1 MPSPAQKILRST
13 ALLMGLTLLG
23 KASGLLRDIVVAW
36 HFGTSP
42 GMDAFLVATTIAG
55 LMVVWF
61 KAPIRVVFIPL
72 FSQELSTRGEP
83 SAWKQ
88 ASTLINTTVLFVL
101 VAAGIGWLLSPY
113 LIHLVAPGFS
123 DDTKAL
129 SVGLTR
135 IMMSAFVLLVLGKIL
150 SALFHSYQRFGR
162 PGMLHTVDNVVVVPA
177 IIVLAPFV
185 GIHGLVLATI
195 LGTVAQVLIQL
206 PILWK
211 HRAHYTLGIDLKSPT
226 LRRMLWM
233 TFPLFVG
240 LGGGQLATI
249 VDRIFASLLAPGS
262 LSALSYGHRLTYA
275 SFELFVTSLTT
286 VLFPFFSRIAGV
298 EAYEDLSRKLFKC
311 LKTVFWIVLP
321 TSMGLLVLHE
331 PLVRLVYQRGAFG
344 EESVQLTAQAVFF
357 YAIGLSA
364 YSVSSVLSF
373 AFYSLKDIKTPVTI
387 GLVRIGV
394 KILLSFAL
402 VGSLAHGGLALAESL
417 SFILKASLLLWFLPR
432 ELRQPEYGQAMRSF
446 GVTAV
451 LATAMGGVVFL
462 ALPLFE
468 GLAKGDSL
476 IATSMSLAGSITIGA
491 ATYFVFSLVL
501 QRAEVDGLYRFV
513 RNGLAK
519 R

>member
-1 MPSPAQKILRST
+1 
-13 ALLMGLTLLG
+13 MGLTLLG
-23 KASGLLRDIVVAW
+23 KASGLLRDIVVAS
-36 HFGTSP
+36 HFGTSS
-42 GMDAFLVATTIAG
+42 GMDAFLVATTISG
-55 LMVVWF
+55 VMFVWF

-72 FSQELSTRGEP
+72 FAEELSTRGEP
-83 SAWKQ
+83 AAWKH
-88 ASTLINTTVLFVL
+88 ASTLINTSVLFVL
-101 VAAGIGWLLSPY
+101 MAAGLGWLLSPY
-113 LIHLVAPGFS
+113 LVHLVAPGFA

-135 IMMSAFVLLVLGKIL
+135 IMMSAFALLILGKIL

-162 PGMLHTVDNVVVVPA
+162 PGMLHTVDNVVVIPA
-177 IIVLAPFV
+177 IILLAPMV
-185 GIHGLVLATI
+185 GIYGLVMATI
-195 LGTVAQVLIQL
+195 VGTVAQVLIQL

-226 LRRMLWM
+226 IRRMLWM

-249 VDRIFASLLAPGS
+249 FDRIFASLLQPGS

-275 SFELFVTSLTT
+275 SFELLVTSLTT
-286 VLFPFFSRIAGV
+286 VLFPFFSRLAGV
-298 EAYEDLSRKLFKC
+298 EAYADLGRKLFKC

-331 PLVRLVYQRGAFG
+331 PLVRLVYERGAFG
-344 EESVQLTAQAVFF
+344 EESVRLTAQAVLF

-364 YSVSSVLSF
+364 YSVASVVTF
-373 AFYSLKDIKTPVTI
+373 AFYSVKDIKTPVTV

-402 VGSLAHGGLALAESL
+402 VGAMAHSGLALAESL
-417 SFILKASLLLWFLPR
+417 SFVLKAGLLLLLLPE
-432 ELRQPEYGQAMRSF
+432 ELRQPEYRQVLRSF

-451 LATAMGGVVFL
+451 LAAAMGGVVFL
-462 ALPLFE
+462 VLPIFE
-468 GLAKGDSL
+468 GLAEGSSP
-476 IATSMSLAGSITIGA
+476 IGTSMVLAGSITIGA
-491 ATYFVFSLVL
+491 ATYFVSSLFL

-513 RNGLAK
+513 RSGFAK